1 MPFGDEKHG
10 LIYDE
15 LVNILGEGNVS
26 DGQATLLA
34 YSRDMFA
41 VSLLRRKRGPEFV
54 VLPGNTEDIQRIIQ
68 LANRYKF
75 PFSVMSGGWMLPLM
89 GAARPY
95 WCIIDFKRMTGL
107 EIDEKNM
114 YAIIEPNVTH
124 AQVQAE
130 AMKVGLYNGVPLV
143 GSHMSALANHAW
155 HGWHGTAYRTGFS
168 TRNILG
174 MEWVL
179 PTGGILFTGSLAA
192 PSAGNFW
199 GEGPGPD
206 LKNLRKGVVGDNG
219 SMGIITKM
227 AIKLHPWPGPRFL
240 PTEGVRPRKKC
251 ELPTNRFKWYFITY
265 PTEKELIDAMY
276 EIGKAEVG
284 GNMERYDSQR
294 LAYEYAKSRDEYWGL
309 LIEGHWQQYPNTIA
323 ICLWGFASE
332 KQLEYEEKVLRQI
345 IDETGGK
352 LWPEEVFQQ
361 FVPYVANT
369 KIRSIWGPRWCR
381 NGGSMQTGWLVMDSL
396 DEVLSYTPTVWEHMR
411 KYTPPY
417 LEGHGDSAWVL
428 PFDFCHFGGADNAP
442 PFEKTEEIAKS
453 VLAEA
458 MEQMATDTKAG
469 KTTFELATAPANM
482 MGPSFSNFHRPLA
495 KIKKAFDPSNVSNP
509 TRFIDIAAMEREEKE
524 KAESS

>member
-1 MPFGDEKHG
+1 MIDYESSGVNLQAADSIKAQILRLVASTYTDSVITKGNEFAGIIRIGDTDEAIVVSVDGVGTKLLVAIMMGLNNTVGEDLVNHCVNDIAVTGCDPLCFVDYISIGKVDEKV
-10 LIYDE
+10 I
-15 LVNILGEGNVS
+15 
-26 DGQATLLA
+26 
-34 YSRDMFA
+34 
-41 VSLLRRKRGPEFV
+41 
-54 VLPGNTEDIQRIIQ
+54 
-68 LANRYKF
+68 
-75 PFSVMSGGWMLPLM
+75 
-89 GAARPY
+89 
-95 WCIIDFKRMTGL
+95 L
-107 EIDEKNM
+107 EIIK
-114 YAIIEPNVTH
+114 
-124 AQVQAE
+124 
-130 AMKVGLYNGVPLV
+130 GLTRGCSNNGVPLV

-179 PTGGILFTGSLAA
+179 PTGDILLTGSLAA
-192 PSAGNFW
+192 PGAGNFW

-206 LKNLRKGVVGDNG
+206 LKNLRKGIVGDNG
-219 SMGIITKM
+219 SMGIITRM

-240 PTEGVRPRKKC
+240 PTEGIRPRKKC
-251 ELPTNRFKWYFITY
+251 ELPTNRFKWYFINY

-332 KQLEYEEKVLRQI
+332 KQLEYEEKVLNQI

-396 DEVLSYTPTVWEHMR
+396 DEVLSYTPTVWEHMS

-417 LEGHGDSAWVL
+417 LEGHGNSAWVL

-442 PFEKTEEIAKS
+442 PFEKTEEIARS

-469 KTTFELATAPANM
+469 KTTFELATAPANV

-495 KIKKAFDPSNVSNP
+495 KIKKAFDPGNVSNP

-524 KAESS
+524 KAASS